1 MNFNHIPVVDLFA
14 GPGGLSEG
22 FSSVTGSSGNR
33 VFDVRVSIEKDP
45 HAYETLKLRSFFR
58 ALSRKRVPDCYYDY
72 LRGSIGKQ
80 DLINNKLVR
89 EEWRHA
95 EQETHRA
102 ILGETP
108 PEVIDGWIREA
119 IGDVNTWVLI
129 GGPPC
134 QAYSIV
140 GRSRMRGG
148 DPHAFEKDKRH
159 FLYKEYLRIIQKF
172 KPAVFVMEN
181 VKGLLSSIHGGSP
194 IFDKIFGDLSSPE
207 PGLRYEIRS
216 FVRINDK
223 LKPND
228 FVIEAEKYGVPQRR
242 HRVILFGVRQDH
254 ASARRSH
261 RSLVERPEFVNVEQ
275 ILSGMP
281 QIRSRLSLRSPKPD
295 SMENWLD
302 VLQHAPKSLAD
313 WRNPHRFG
321 IEELMEDAIQQAQF
335 VDKTGARFVEDPACL
350 DGNMPMGLSTF
361 IKDSRLGGVCQHETR
376 SHMPSD
382 LHRYLFAAC
391 YAEIHGHSPKLAQ
404 YPLSLWPEHKNVN
417 AEEVPFN
424 DRFRVQCAKLP
435 STTVVSHISKDGH
448 YYIHHDPV
456 QCRSL
461 TVREAARLQ
470 TFPDNY
476 FFEGS
481 MKQQYT
487 QIGNAVP
494 PYLAKQLAEIV
505 ADFLAISIEQDPT
518 VFPDSRRLENA
529 TENSLA
535 VP

>member
-1 MNFNHIPVVDLFA
+1 MLFEPIPVVDLFA

-22 FSSVTGSSGNR
+22 FSSLTGSYGNR
-33 VFDVRVSIEKDP
+33 IFDIRVSIEKDP
-45 HAYETLKLRSFFR
+45 NASETLKLRSFFR
-58 ALSRKRVPDCYYDY
+58 AFPQGKVPDCYYEY
-72 LRGSIGKQ
+72 LRGNIAKNE
-80 DLINNKLVR
+80 LITNPLVR
-89 EEWRHA
+89 EEWEKADHEA
-95 EQETHRA
+95 HQAT
-102 ILGETP
+102 LGETP
-108 PEVIDGWIREA
+108 HEIIDQWIHEA
-119 IGDVNTWVLI
+119 IGHHDTWILI

-148 DPHAFEKDKRH
+148 DPQAFEKDKRH

-172 KPAVFVMEN
+172 QPAVFVMEN
-181 VKGLLSSIHGGSP
+181 VKGLLSSTHGGSP
-194 IFDKIFGDLSSPE
+194 IFDKIFKDLSNPE
-207 PGLRYEIRS
+207 QDLRYEIRS
-216 FVRINDK
+216 FMRVNGQ

-228 FVIEAEKYGVPQRR
+228 FVIEAEKYGIPQRR

-254 ASARRSH
+254 AFRSH
-261 RSLVERPEFVNVEQ
+261 RSLVEHLEFVNVQ
-275 ILSGMP
+275 QTLSGMP
-281 QIRSRLSLRSPKPD
+281 RIRSRLSLRSPKPD
-295 SMENWLD
+295 SIENWLE
-302 VLQHAPKSLAD
+302 VLQNAPNSLANSQD
-313 WRNPHRFG
+313 PSRFDD
-321 IEELMEDAIQQAQF
+321 IRELMKDAIRQAQF
-335 VDKTGARFVEDPACL
+335 MDNTGARFIKDSMWS
-350 DGNMPMGLSTF
+350 DSNMPAGLSTL

-391 YAEIHGHSPKLAQ
+391 YAEIHGNSPKLAQ

-424 DRFRVQCAKLP
+424 DRFRVQCEKLP
-435 STTVVSHISKDGH
+435 STTVVSHIAKDGH
-448 YYIHHDPV
+448 YYIHPDPA

-494 PYLAKQLAEIV
+494 PYLAKQIAKIV
-505 ADFLAISIEQDPT
+505 ADFLAIPEENFQSPSE
-518 VFPDSRRLENA
+518 SCRLEA
-529 TENSLA
+529 AAERL
-535 VP
+535 VEVR